1 MAFAGACSI
10 LIADEMASGA
20 SRKGR
25 IDRMSLYCATGDVES
40 ELSPQVLH
48 DLLLETLAKLGR
60 RNRVLVVPPDQS
72 RVHSRAGDLTR
83 FAWEY
88 YGAKLQAVLPAL
100 GTHAAMRPEQIQRM
114 FGEMPHQLFRV
125 HNWRTDV
132 ETLGEVPARF
142 IQEQSEGK
150 LNYAWPAQVNRLVAH
165 GGFDLILSIG
175 QVVPHEVIGMANYN
189 KNILVGTGGRESI
202 NRSHY
207 LGAVYGMERIMG
219 RAENPVRNVLN
230 YASDRFLRDLPIV
243 YVLTVVGRTKDD
255 NLAVRGL
262 FIGDDAECF
271 HRAAELSL
279 KVNFE
284 TLDQPIRK
292 AVVYLDPHEFH
303 STWLG
308 NKAIYRTRM
317 ALADDAELII
327 LAPGVS
333 KFGEDAAI
341 DALIRKYGYRGTPA
355 TLEAVKKNADLEGDL
370 SAAAHLIH
378 GSSEGRFTIRWCPG
392 QLSKEEVEGVGFEY
406 GDLTAMLSRY
416 SPEKL
421 RYGYNRVDG
430 EEVSFIPN
438 PGLGLW
444 AYRGKLCRDGDVER
458 AATIGTKK
466 LVDSHLG

>member
-1 MAFAGACSI
+1 
-10 LIADEMASGA
+10 
-20 SRKGR
+20 
-25 IDRMSLYCATGDVES
+25 
-40 ELSPQVLH
+40 
-48 DLLLETLAKLGR
+48 
-60 RNRVLVVPPDQS
+60 
-72 RVHSRAGDLTR
+72 
-83 FAWEY
+83 
-88 YGAKLQAVLPAL
+88 
-100 GTHAAMRPEQIQRM
+100 
-114 FGEMPHQLFRV
+114 
-125 HNWRTDV
+125 
-132 ETLGEVPARF
+132 
-142 IQEQSEGK
+142 
-150 LNYAWPAQVNRLVAH
+150 VNRLVAH

-207 LGAVYGMERIMG
+207 LGAVFGMERIMG

-243 YVLTVVGRTKDD
+243 YVLTVVGRTSDGK
-255 NLAVRGL
+255 LAVRGL

-271 HRAAELSL
+271 YRAAALSL

-284 TLDQPIRK
+284 TLDEPIQK

-333 KFGEDAAI
+333 KFGEDDAI

-355 TLEAVKKNADLEGDL
+355 TLEAVRSNADLAADL
-370 SAAAHLIH
+370 GAAAHLIH

-392 QLSKEEVEGVGFEY
+392 QMSKEEVEGVGFEY
-406 GDLTAMLSRY
+406 GDLIRMISRY
-416 SPEKL
+416 NPQAL
-421 RYGYNRVDG
+421 RDGYNHVNG
-430 EEVSFIPN
+430 EDVFFISN
-438 PGLGLW
+438 PSLGLW
-444 AYRGKLCRDGDVER
+444 TYRGKLCHDGDVER
-458 AATIGTKK
+458 VPSIAAKEP
-466 LVDSHLG
+466 VDADLG